1 VIYGLCDSESGL
13 IDKND
18 NQEEVSVVSTLSNSE
33 AIITQ
38 VGSDIYAEGARMYRS
53 TNRNTGT

>member
-38 VGSDIYAEGARMYRS
+38 V
-53 TNRNTGT
+53 